1 MWGLVQRQHGQLAPA
16 RTREREREGEGEGEG
31 GREGERERG
40 REGERE
46 REGGRERE
54 RESAARRDAGE
65 QLGLGRPGYD
75 NPAVTCL
82 YVLRNID
89 GRTLATQVLLRHCS
103 KEDRVGAADVDVTCL
118 LSGFLTI
125 TAYCILDIGD
135 TVSCSCNIDIGGVRQ
150 IMWGLVPRRCE
161 CMCRRLA
168 FPCPAATREPPPPGP
183 LHRVW

>member
-1 MWGLVQRQHGQLAPA
+1 MQRQHGQLAPA
-16 RTREREREGEGEGEG
+16 RTREREREG

-46 REGGRERE
+46 RGREGERERGREGERGRERERAGE

-118 LSGFLTI
+118 LNGFLTI
-125 TAYCILDIGD
+125 TAYCILYTGY
-135 TVSCSCNIDIGGVRQ
+135 R
-150 IMWGLVPRRCE
+150 
-161 CMCRRLA
+161 
-168 FPCPAATREPPPPGP
+168 
-183 LHRVW
+183 